1 MADVQETDPLSIIQV
16 LAAESRRFPATAERN
31 LRQIVTLAIG
41 EQRRIREAR
50 GAIMPRT
57 TRGTR

>member
-1 MADVQETDPLSIIQV
+1 MADVQGTDPMSIVQV

-31 LRQIVTLAIG
+31 LRQIVTLALG
-41 EQRRIREAR
+41 ELRRIREDR
-50 GAIMPRT
+50 GEIQPRT

>member
-31 LRQIVTLAIG
+31 LRQIVTLALG

-50 GAIMPRT
+50 GAIQPRT